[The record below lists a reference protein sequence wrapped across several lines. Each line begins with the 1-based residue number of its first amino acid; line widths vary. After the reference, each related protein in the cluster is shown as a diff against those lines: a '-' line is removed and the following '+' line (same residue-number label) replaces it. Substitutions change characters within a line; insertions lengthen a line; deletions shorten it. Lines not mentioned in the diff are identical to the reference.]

1 MVEAAARATVHR
13 VTTVTE
19 QAATDVPGVPVSV
32 APTIAAARDKAAT
45 NLAKVV
51 ISHAREVTS
60 HVPAIIAKAKAT
72 SKEKVATSLVPDTTA
87 KAKAIS
93 SRAKV
98 ATSKEKVATSLV
110 LVTIAKAV
118 TLPKEEPEEATVL
131 IPQAIILMPSTA

>member
-51 ISHAREVTS
+51 TSHAREVTS
-60 HVPAIIAKAKAT
+60 HVPAII
-72 SKEKVATSLVPDTTA
+72 V
-87 KAKAIS
+87 KAKAI

>member
-13 VTTVTE
+13 VTTVKE
-19 QAATDVPGVPVSV
+19 QAATDVPGVLVSV

-72 SKEKVATSLVPDTTA
+72 SKEKVATSLVPDTTV
-87 KAKAIS
+87 KVKAIS
-93 SRAKV
+93 RAKA
-98 ATSKEKVATSLV
+98 ATSKEKAATSLV

-118 TLPKEEPEEATVL
+118 TPPEEEPEEAIVL

>member
-51 ISHAREVTS
+51 TSHAREVTS

-93 SRAKV
+93 PAKV
-98 ATSKEKVATSLV
+98 ATSKEKAATSLV